1 MPPES
6 RTSPKASTTPRQAS
20 PIGAGGTPS
29 APRPPSATD
38 PTATEKVSPPGGPAA
53 PGRLASFYELTKPG
67 IAVYVALTAGV
78 CYYVGAAGAADW
90 VVALHTLLG
99 TVVGTAGALALNQYM
114 EREVDARM
122 YRTRTRPL
130 PSGRLEPREALVF
143 GTGLLAVGVAYL
155 AVLVGL
161 LPAVL
166 TAASAAAYLWLY
178 TPLKSRSYL
187 ATLVGAIPGAFP
199 ALIGWTAATGR
210 ISLGGMILF
219 GIAFLWQLPHVL
231 GLAWLLKE
239 DYERAGFFMTPPSDA
254 SGGRIG
260 KHMVY
265 HSISLLLLSV
275 MPTLVGLTGWIYL
288 LGAIVLGLVML
299 WVTGSAAADMTR
311 RRARRVFLYSLLYQ
325 PALLA
330 LLLVDTVRG

>member
-1 MPPES
+1 MSLES
-6 RTSPKASTTPRQAS
+6 RTSPQTSTTQRRAS
-20 PIGAGGTPS
+20 PIGERGTSDRAAVGRSAADGPS
-29 APRPPSATD
+29 PTD
-38 PTATEKVSPPGGPAA
+38 GPAT

-67 IAVYVALTAGV
+67 IAAYVALTAGV
-78 CYYVGAAGAADW
+78 CYYVGAAGAANW
-90 VVALHTLLG
+90 IVALHTLLG
-99 TVVGTAGALALNQYM
+99 TVVATAGALALNQYV

-130 PSGRLEPREALVF
+130 PSGRLEPREALLF
-143 GTGLLAVGVAYL
+143 GAGLLAMGVAYL
-155 AVLVGL
+155 ALLVGV

-166 TAASAAAYLWLY
+166 TAASAAAYLWVY

-210 ISLGGMILF
+210 ITLGGVILF

-239 DYERAGFFMTPPSDA
+239 DYQRAGFFMTPPSDV

-275 MPTLVGLTGWIYL
+275 MPTLVGLTGLLYL
-288 LGAIVLGLVML
+288 LGAVLLGLVML
-299 WVTGSAAADMTR
+299 WVTGAAAADMNR
-311 RRARRVFLYSLLYQ
+311 HRARRVFLYSLLYQ

-330 LLLVDTVRG
+330 LLLLDTVRL